1 MTEGRVRLSHLD
13 KRLDSLGNRLRY
25 LRKEVHRLTLEQLA
39 RQTGISRANLSRIEK
54 GEVSPTVDTL
64 ITLANFFDISLDW
77 LVLGAEKDVSVHT
90 VRETNCFYT
99 WMQELEMQ
107 DLDEK
112 EIREIQLFIDFLK
125 YRRQKMDP
133 LSSGKEDPE
142 QGEP

>member
-1 MTEGRVRLSHLD
+1 MSEQNQ
-13 KRLDSLGNRLRY
+13 KMDSLGERLRY

-39 RQTGISRANLSRIEK
+39 RATGISRANLSRIEK
-54 GEVSPTVDTL
+54 GEVSPTADTL
-64 ITLANFFDISLDW
+64 ITLTNYFDISLDW

-90 VRETNCFYT
+90 VRETNGFYT

-133 LSSGKEDPE
+133 LSSGKGDPE